1 MIGGVGKYQS
11 VTYVTGWQ
19 NDSRIVEN
27 ERSAVNRVSFCSMKI
42 SQDVRDF
49 AAKEGIAEAEALQ
62 KGMEVKSVEFV
73 KQGAEVYHKA

>member
-1 MIGGVGKYQS
+1 MCVPH
-11 VTYVTGWQ
+11 
-19 NDSRIVEN
+19 
-27 ERSAVNRVSFCSMKI
+27 FCSMKI

-49 AAKEGIAEAEALQ
+49 AAKEGIAEAEALV